1 MVRSWKDS
9 KESRLYIYISLLTI
23 VSDKIEF

>member
-9 KESRLYIYISLLTI
+9 KESRVYIYIPLLTI